1 MTRMKYLVAAATLS
15 LALAGCSSSKDE
27 VPDSPPAEIYAT
39 AQQKLQDGNF
49 KAAITQLEALDN
61 RYPFGPY
68 SQQVQL
74 DLIYAYYK
82 NADLGLAQA
91 AIDRFI
97 RLNPTHQNIDY
108 VLYMRGLTDMALD
121 DSALQGFFGVD
132 RSDRDPQHAHAAFN
146 DFSKLVR
153 DYPNSQYAPDAAKR
167 MLFLKD
173 RLAKFELAVAQ
184 FYTKRGAWV
193 AVVNR
198 VDGMLRDYPDTQA
211 TREALPLM
219 ENAYRQMQLIN
230 EADKVAKIIAANS
243 SQT

>member
-27 VPDSPPAEIYAT
+27 VPDSPPSEIYAT

-91 AIDRFI
+91 SIDRFI
-97 RLNPTHQNIDY
+97 RLNPTNQNIDY

-132 RSDRDPQHAHAAFN
+132 RSDRDPQHARDAFN

-153 DYPNSQYAPDAAKR
+153 GYPNSQYAPDATKR

-173 RLAKFELAVAQ
+173 RLAKFQLAVAE

-211 TREALPLM
+211 TRDALPLM

-243 SQT
+243 KQT

>member
-15 LALAGCSSSKDE
+15 LALAGCSSTKDE

-91 AIDRFI
+91 TIDRFI
-97 RLNPTHQNIDY
+97 RLNPTNQNIDY

-184 FYTKRGAWV
+184 YYTKRGAWV

-211 TREALPLM
+211 TRQALPLM